1 MGLEVTGLLEKL
13 SAMWTGMRFDAV
25 VAQDVCDQVI
35 LRGVG
40 FITHATLPAFQT
52 VSHIYAVRFINLD
65 VDI

>member
-35 LRGVG
+35 
-40 FITHATLPAFQT
+40 F
-52 VSHIYAVRFINLD
+52 
-65 VDI
+65 